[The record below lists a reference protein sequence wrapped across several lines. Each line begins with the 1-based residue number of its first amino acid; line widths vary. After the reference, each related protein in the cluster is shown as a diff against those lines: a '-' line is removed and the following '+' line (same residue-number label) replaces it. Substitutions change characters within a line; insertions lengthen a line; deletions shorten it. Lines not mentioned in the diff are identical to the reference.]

1 MNYVEMEDDRPS
13 KADLAMSLG
22 VTLSS
27 AYVFLVKVAGFH
39 WNVKGPDFSEYH
51 ALFGMIYEDV
61 DSMIDPCAENIL
73 KLGYDAPA
81 SFAEF
86 KSMSEVEDGYDGMN
100 DPIQMCSALLVA
112 NEALIAQINETF
124 KIADA
129 ADEQG
134 IADFMASRDD
144 MHKKWQWQLRAI
156 TGAQT
161 GGKLGKSDAGHSP
174 VTMKSPESITDVI
187 ENDRQISPCPFCSA
201 ECTCSGAPCVCPPQ
215 CTCPCRM
222 LVAAASRKA
231 PKKDRIYGSKKN
243 APGSASGGKKITFSA
258 KTEKALRNKMEE
270 HNEKAPKGR
279 RATMAQLK
287 AVYRRGAGAYSS
299 SHRPGKTRDQ
309 WAMARV
315 NAYLRL
321 LRSGTPANP
330 NYKQD
335 NDLLPSAHPKSTRA
349 SASILASGVLDVE
362 ILDEAAYENPE
373 QAILAMAE
381 FSDLSYDAIPA
392 LRAAWLRAVESD
404 ENPFDRAKSLAVN
417 LYNSSDADLLPK
429 RN

>member
-1 MNYVEMEDDRPS
+1 MYYEEMEEGQS
-13 KADLAMSLG
+13 TKADLAMSLG

-27 AYVFLVKVAGFH
+27 AYVFLIKVAGFH
-39 WNVKGPDFSEYH
+39 WNVKGPDFAEYH
-51 ALFGMIYEDV
+51 ELFGEIYEDI

-86 KSMSEVEDGYDGMN
+86 RSMSEVEDGYTGEN
-100 DPIQMCSALLVA
+100 DPIQMCNALLAA
-112 NEALIAQINETF
+112 NESLIAQINETF
-124 KIADA
+124 NIANEEN
-129 ADEQG
+129 EQG

-144 MHKKWQWQLRAI
+144 MHKMWQWQLRAV

-161 GGKLGKSDAGHSP
+161 GGELGKSDADHSEEP
-174 VTMKSPESITDVI
+174 TAPAV
-187 ENDRQISPCPFCSA
+187 ENDRQISPCPMCEV
-201 ECTCSGAPCVCPPQ
+201 ECECDGQICVCPPQ
-215 CTCPCRM
+215 CTCDCKM
-222 LVAAASRKA
+222 IVAAASRKA

-258 KTEKALRNKMEE
+258 KTEKALRNKMQE

-279 RATMAQLK
+279 RATMSQLK
-287 AVYRRGAGAYSS
+287 AAYRRGAGAYSS

-321 LRSGTPANP
+321 LRTGTPANP

-349 SASILASGVLDVE
+349 SASLIASGVLDVE
-362 ILDEAAYENPE
+362 ILEESAYENTE
-373 QAILAMAE
+373 EAILAMAE

-392 LRAAWLRAVESD
+392 LRAAWLRAVDSN
-404 ENPFDRAKSLAVN
+404 ENPFERAKNLAEN